1 MIDMASVSLVFLKK
15 YLDLAAASGSLDT
28 SDYLARICGRQR
40 SVKTFPDG
48 SVQFDVQVE
57 EASRALERL
66 ATAAASGA
74 AMHKAV
80 MFACKSVSEN
90 HVAVIVVP
98 ASYFDLLGS
107 EGLVIGDVAE
117 DAQEYHQGRSSK
129 LVEITATFRRRLT
142 RASIIEFSGV
152 IRDWAETVRS
162 AGIFGE
168 GPATVL
174 GSRIEFERLN
184 ARFVIDLVASGHNT
198 LNWLIIL
205 MIDYALRGVPIQS
218 IAFAVAPPEEGLSPS
233 RSQRIYQVN
242 LDHFPLVSV
251 EIEASKVP
259 RGLVPE
265 STYASDRLP
274 ILTVPGF
281 DWEKAWQ
288 SLRLAVFFSRP
299 LHSGEQ
305 STFRML
311 IDGWVTVGTFGEPG
325 DGIRYA
331 ENVQWFDDCEYA
343 KFWADMGGA
352 RRDAVIPLLIRMLEN
367 FDRGVAPLEAVAFG
381 EIEL

>member
-1 MIDMASVSLVFLKK
+1 M
-15 YLDLAAASGSLDT
+15 T
-28 SDYLARICGRQR
+28 
-40 SVKTFPDG
+40 
-48 SVQFDVQVE
+48 
-57 EASRALERL
+57 
-66 ATAAASGA
+66 
-74 AMHKAV
+74 
-80 MFACKSVSEN
+80 
-90 HVAVIVVP
+90 
-98 ASYFDLLGS
+98 
-107 EGLVIGDVAE
+107 
-117 DAQEYHQGRSSK
+117 
-129 LVEITATFRRRLT
+129 
-142 RASIIEFSGV
+142 
-152 IRDWAETVRS
+152 
-162 AGIFGE
+162 
-168 GPATVL
+168 
-174 GSRIEFERLN
+174 
-184 ARFVIDLVASGHNT
+184 
-198 LNWLIIL
+198 WLIIL

-218 IAFAVAPPEEGLSPS
+218 ITFAVAPPEEGLAPS
-233 RSQRIYQVN
+233 KSQRICQVS

-265 STYASDRLP
+265 SSYASDRLP

-331 ENVQWFDDCEYA
+331 ENVQWFADCEYA
-343 KFWADMGGA
+343 KFWADMGTA

-367 FDRGVAPLEAVAFG
+367 LIADGAD
-381 EIEL
+381 